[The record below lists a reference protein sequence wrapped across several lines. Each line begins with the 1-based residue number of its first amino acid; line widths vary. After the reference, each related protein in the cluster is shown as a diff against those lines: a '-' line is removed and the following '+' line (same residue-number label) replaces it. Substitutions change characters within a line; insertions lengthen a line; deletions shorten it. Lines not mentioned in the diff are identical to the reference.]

1 MNEREVGLEPKQE
14 AQSALD
20 RLEARRLQLLES
32 GKIVEP
38 DIAGSEAV
46 ELLNELMR
54 QGRVL
59 TREILNNRALRLT
72 KEEINQL
79 VEENDAIEILPSGW
93 RNYFIESGYTRI
105 AIESLREPETLIF
118 PSDLGNQ
125 EDLELASEVENSWTG
140 GINTTSGLFEGI
152 LDPREQRR
160 TLLEYLSQ

>member
-46 ELLNELMR
+46 ELLDQLLR

-72 KEEINQL
+72 KEEVNQL
-79 VEENDAIEILPSGW
+79 LNEDDATSILPYNW
-93 RNYFIESGYTRI
+93 RHYFIETGWGTI
-105 AIESLREPETLIF
+105 VIEGIKEPETLIF
-118 PSDLGNQ
+118 PSDLGTQ
-125 EDLELASEVENSWTG
+125 DDFELVCQFENFWKLGSYTS
-140 GINTTSGLFEGI
+140 SGLFEGI
-152 LDPREQRR
+152 LDPKEQRR
-160 TLLEYLSQ
+160 ILLEYLSQ